1 MPKCELTHVSPASE
15 MIFLSSEPLYFASA
29 PKPSSAYPTGEH
41 SSMLWKPTAANCL
54 RVPGKSLAI
63 ISRTGQVWH
72 PIGMPSALARSCT
85 TLADRKPA
93 ATVCTAAILQNSLL
107 ESVGIDASLS
117 QRLDICTS

>member
-15 MIFLSSEPLYFASA
+15 MIFLSSEPLYFARP

-72 PIGMPSALARSCT
+72 PIGMPSGFACSLKTPAEIRPIA
-85 TLADRKPA
+85 ADCAA
-93 ATVCTAAILQNSLL
+93 ATLQKSRL
-107 ESVGIDASLS
+107 EIASMNASLDS
-117 QRLDICTS
+117 ELR